1 MKQFKPVLISLAV
14 LIVVAAAAFAVIK
27 LFPQI
32 NDEIGAPINNNVSS
46 SLNKIVDRSSKDVA
60 SVEITTDT
68 GESFAIDYGE
78 DSIGAQTATMRDA
91 DPLLAY
97 NESDMTT
104 LSGFVGL
111 LVALEEVGTG
121 EDSMFGFDKP
131 QRTIKVNFKG
141 GDPVTLLIGSETPL
155 GTGVYIRRTDRDT
168 VYTVGGST
176 TDILMMTKS
185 DYRDV
190 KLFDTVSSVDLLT
203 SVTVSRTGKADITV
217 VRKEDAGKVPED
229 QAEAALHTDYKLTSP
244 VKRDANPDTINSMLF
259 DKVIAI
265 KGESLVEDYPKDL
278 AKYGLDNPVG
288 LKFTTSEDVSVSLL
302 IGDKTPTGGRYVMPE
317 GVPTVI
323 ATESDIDLTN
333 LSHADIIMQLIWFY
347 NSEDI
352 DTVTYSLPGGENH
365 TMKLEIKDNKLIGTY
380 DGKTMEN
387 KNATN
392 LFLRTVRFTI
402 AGEFAPGMQKGES
415 VIKVLMK
422 LSSGATTT
430 FELFTV
436 NERQYAASVDG
447 KAPEY
452 IVGVGE
458 VRELL
463 ESFDI
468 LARGEDIPDMF

>member
-14 LIVVAAAAFAVIK
+14 LIVVAAAAFAVVK
-27 LFPQI
+27 LFPEM
-32 NDEIGAPINNNVSS
+32 NDDIGTPDSPGVTSS
-46 SLNKIVDRSSKDVA
+46 MNKIIDRSSKDVA

-78 DSIGAQTATMRDA
+78 DAIGAQTATMRNA
-91 DPLLAY
+91 DPLLKY
-97 NESDMTT
+97 SESDMTT

-121 EDSMFGFDKP
+121 EDSAFGFDKP
-131 QRTIKVNFKG
+131 QRTIKVSFKG

-168 VYTVGGST
+168 VYTIGGST
-176 TDILMMTKS
+176 TDILMMTRA

-190 KLFDTVSSVDLLT
+190 SLFDTISSSDLLT
-203 SVTVSRTGKADITV
+203 SVTVSRRGKEDITV
-217 VRKEDAGKVPED
+217 VRKADAD
-229 QAEAALHTDYKLTSP
+229 EAPADETEAMLKADYALTSP
-244 VKRDANPDTINSMLF
+244 VSRDASPDTINSALL

-288 LKFTTSEDVSVSLL
+288 LKFTTSTDISVSLL
-302 IGDKTPTGGRYVMPE
+302 IGDKTPEGGRYVMPE

-323 ATESDIDLTN
+323 ATEADIDLES
-333 LSHADIIMQLIWFY
+333 LSHADIIMQLLWFY

-352 DTVTYSLPGGENH
+352 DTVTYELPGGETH
-365 TMKLEIKDNKLIGTY
+365 TMKLEIKDNSLVGVY
-380 DGKTMEN
+380 DGKEMVN

-402 AGEFAPGMQKGES
+402 AGEFTPDMKAGERA
-415 VIKVLMK
+415 IKASIK
-422 LSSGATTT
+422 LKSGATTT
-430 FELFTV
+430 LELFEI

-447 KAPEY
+447 RAPEY
-452 IVGVGE
+452 YVGVNE
-458 VRELL
+458 ARELL
-463 ESFDI
+463 ESFAI
-468 LARGEDIPDMF
+468 LSRGEDIPDMF